1 MTVAR
6 PPKPLGER
14 GSKATTALADR
25 ERFPTRIGHI
35 ARELRRRERSPAGDH
50 RSRHESQRRQGEAM
64 PDRRAGDALQGQGQ
78 AGGDQRPLP
87 EGMQQGLAQFSR
99 DTADRAAILIP

>member
-1 MTVAR
+1 
-6 PPKPLGER
+6 
-14 GSKATTALADR
+14 
-25 ERFPTRIGHI
+25 
-35 ARELRRRERSPAGDH
+35 
-50 RSRHESQRRQGEAM
+50 M